1 MKQNKLYNTA
11 IYLSGLKD
19 KDQKIRWPW
28 MRESLSYQEE
38 NKVKIYYDKSTNGE
52 ILFYIGTLIFAIF
65 ICGLN
70 EWINVLIAVG
80 WIPIF
85 LIIICI
91 IRRRSYYIKRENDKI
106 VFVKKIKVK
115 SITKKELV
123 TLEKNKVID
132 YYIDNQ
138 KLIILTQEQ
147 KHTIE
152 DFHIKLSKIE
162 QIFG

>member
-1 MKQNKLYNTA
+1 M
-11 IYLSGLKD
+11 
-19 KDQKIRWPW
+19 
-28 MRESLSYQEE
+28 
-38 NKVKIYYDKSTNGE
+38 KIYYDKSTNGE

-65 ICGLN
+65 SCVLN

-106 VFVKKIKVK
+106 VFVKKIIVK
-115 SITKKELV
+115 SIAKKELV
-123 TLEKNKVID
+123 TLEKDKVID

-138 KLIILTQEQ
+138 KLIILTQDQ

-162 QIFG
+162 QIFS

>member
-1 MKQNKLYNTA
+1 M
-11 IYLSGLKD
+11 
-19 KDQKIRWPW
+19 
-28 MRESLSYQEE
+28 
-38 NKVKIYYDKSTNGE
+38 KIYYDKSTNGE
-52 ILFYIGTLIFAIF
+52 ILFYIGVLIFAMVS
-65 ICGLN
+65 CGLN

-91 IRRRSYYIKRENDKI
+91 IRRKRYYIKRENDKI

-123 TLEKNKVID
+123 TLEKNKIVS
-132 YYIDNQ
+132 YYIENQ
-138 KLIILTQEQ
+138 KLIILTDE
-147 KHTIE
+147 KTFTID

-162 QIFG
+162 QLFN

>member
-1 MKQNKLYNTA
+1 M
-11 IYLSGLKD
+11 
-19 KDQKIRWPW
+19 
-28 MRESLSYQEE
+28 
-38 NKVKIYYDKSTNGE
+38 KIYYDKSTNGE

-65 ICGLN
+65 TCGLN

-91 IRRRSYYIKRENDKI
+91 IKRRSYYIKRENDKI
-106 VFVKKIKVK
+106 VFVRKIKVK

-138 KLIILTQEQ
+138 KLIISTQEQ
-147 KHTIE
+147 KYTIE

-162 QIFG
+162 QIFV

>member
-1 MKQNKLYNTA
+1 M
-11 IYLSGLKD
+11 
-19 KDQKIRWPW
+19 
-28 MRESLSYQEE
+28 
-38 NKVKIYYDKSTNGE
+38 KIYYDKSTNGE
-52 ILFYIGTLIFAIF
+52 ILFCMGSLFFAIV

-70 EWINVLIAVG
+70 NWINVLLTIG
-80 WIPIF
+80 WIP
-85 LIIICI
+85 LGWIISCI

-106 VFVKKIKVK
+106 VFVKKIKLK

>member
-1 MKQNKLYNTA
+1 M
-11 IYLSGLKD
+11 
-19 KDQKIRWPW
+19 
-28 MRESLSYQEE
+28 
-38 NKVKIYYDKSTNGE
+38 KIYYDKSTNGE

-65 ICGLN
+65 TCGLN
-70 EWINVLIAVG
+70 ELMNVLIAVG

-106 VFVKKIKVK
+106 VFVRKIKVK

-138 KLIILTQEQ
+138 KLIISTQEQ
-147 KHTIE
+147 KYTIE

-162 QIFG
+162 QIFV

>member
-1 MKQNKLYNTA
+1 M
-11 IYLSGLKD
+11 
-19 KDQKIRWPW
+19 
-28 MRESLSYQEE
+28 
-38 NKVKIYYDKSTNGE
+38 KIYYDKSTNGE

-65 ICGLN
+65 SCSLN

-115 SITKKELV
+115 NITKKELV
-123 TLEKNKVID
+123 TLEKNKIID

-138 KLIILTQEQ
+138 KLIILTDEQ
-147 KHTIE
+147 KYTLD
-152 DFHIKLSKIE
+152 DFHVKLSKIE
-162 QIFG
+162 QLINKKT

>member
-1 MKQNKLYNTA
+1 M
-11 IYLSGLKD
+11 
-19 KDQKIRWPW
+19 
-28 MRESLSYQEE
+28 
-38 NKVKIYYDKSTNGE
+38 KIYYDKSTNGE
-52 ILFYIGTLIFAIF
+52 ILFCIGTLIFAIF
-65 ICGLN
+65 SCSLN

-115 SITKKELV
+115 NITKKELV

>member
-1 MKQNKLYNTA
+1 M
-11 IYLSGLKD
+11 
-19 KDQKIRWPW
+19 
-28 MRESLSYQEE
+28 
-38 NKVKIYYDKSTNGE
+38 KIYYDKSTNGE

-65 ICGLN
+65 TFGLN
-70 EWINVLIAVG
+70 ELMNVLIAVG

-106 VFVKKIKVK
+106 VFVRKIKVK

-138 KLIILTQEQ
+138 KLIISTQEQ
-147 KHTIE
+147 KYTIE

-162 QIFG
+162 QIFV

>member
-1 MKQNKLYNTA
+1 M
-11 IYLSGLKD
+11 
-19 KDQKIRWPW
+19 
-28 MRESLSYQEE
+28 
-38 NKVKIYYDKSTNGE
+38 KIYYNKSTNGE

-65 ICGLN
+65 TCGLN
-70 EWINVLIAVG
+70 ELMNVLIAVG

-106 VFVKKIKVK
+106 VFVRKIKVK

-138 KLIILTQEQ
+138 KLIISTQEQ
-147 KHTIE
+147 KYTIE

-162 QIFG
+162 QIFV

>member
-1 MKQNKLYNTA
+1 M
-11 IYLSGLKD
+11 
-19 KDQKIRWPW
+19 
-28 MRESLSYQEE
+28 
-38 NKVKIYYDKSTNGE
+38 KIYYDKSTNGE
-52 ILFYIGTLIFAIF
+52 ILFYIGILIFAILS
-65 ICGLN
+65 CGLN
-70 EWINVLIAVG
+70 GWINVLIAVG

-123 TLEKNKVID
+123 TLEKSKVID

-147 KHTIE
+147 KYTIE
-152 DFHIKLSKIE
+152 DFHIKFSKIE

>member
-1 MKQNKLYNTA
+1 M
-11 IYLSGLKD
+11 
-19 KDQKIRWPW
+19 
-28 MRESLSYQEE
+28 
-38 NKVKIYYDKSTNGE
+38 KIYYDKSTNGE

-65 ICGLN
+65 TCGLN
-70 EWINVLIAVG
+70 ELMNVLIAVG

-91 IRRRSYYIKRENDKI
+91 IKRRSYYIKRENDKI
-106 VFVKKIKVK
+106 VFVRKIKVK

-138 KLIILTQEQ
+138 KLIISTQEQ
-147 KHTIE
+147 KYTIE

>member
-1 MKQNKLYNTA
+1 M
-11 IYLSGLKD
+11 
-19 KDQKIRWPW
+19 
-28 MRESLSYQEE
+28 
-38 NKVKIYYDKSTNGE
+38 
-52 ILFYIGTLIFAIF
+52 
-65 ICGLN
+65 
-70 EWINVLIAVG
+70 NVLIAVG

-106 VFVKKIKVK
+106 VFVRKIKVK

-123 TLEKNKVID
+123 TLEKNQVID

-138 KLIILTQEQ
+138 KLIISTQEQ
-147 KHTIE
+147 KYTIE

>member
-1 MKQNKLYNTA
+1 M
-11 IYLSGLKD
+11 
-19 KDQKIRWPW
+19 
-28 MRESLSYQEE
+28 
-38 NKVKIYYDKSTNGE
+38 KIYYDKSTNGE
-52 ILFYIGTLIFAIF
+52 ILFYIGTLIFVIF
-65 ICGLN
+65 TYGLN
-70 EWINVLIAVG
+70 EWMNVLIAVG

-106 VFVKKIKVK
+106 VFVRKIKVK

-123 TLEKNKVID
+123 TLEKNQVID

-138 KLIILTQEQ
+138 KLIISTQEQ
-147 KHTIE
+147 KYTIE